1 MENGKGRPDP
11 RQDERDSAGLPGVR
25 MVEPF
30 DFKQGM
36 PMGGLTS
43 LISGGL
49 RSLGLTGQFLLLA
62 TLLFS
67 VLAFGIG
74 RIQNH
79 AVLNQVI
86 QGSLEIEQAMA
97 RGVLLPV
104 LGEEPIRGYMST
116 YLQQR
121 VHAEVTSKIDPDYI
135 NRIKVWGVDG
145 TLVYNSD
152 GGPVGQLSSLEPAV
166 MRAVHGET
174 VVLQT
179 EDATGETS
187 PNLNL
192 GSVIF
197 EVYMPLINSKGEVIG
212 VGEIYCSIELIM
224 ARTARML
231 ADTDGLRFFSL
242 ILGLSGLLVL
252 IAFAHRRMTNQEK
265 SIAASLRKSENYAA
279 HNKHLLAESERMRTE
294 ASRISE
300 ALLNRIGSDLHDGP
314 IQLLTAYALYQ
325 GQLARHEAGLPLAC
339 KAGDCIDTALAEL
352 RMISTGLQTSAL
364 EGLDLSEI
372 LMLSVQN
379 FQKESGAEA
388 NLVLAEV
395 MPPLP
400 SETCAEIFKI
410 VSEALHN
417 ARKHA
422 SGRGVS
428 VAAHPEGQTLVVSVS
443 DTGPGMQTG
452 QSSAAAVGLGLSCM
466 RNRAKAIGAQ
476 LMILSDPGLGT
487 VVRLTL
493 PIHTGDKEDVQ
504 DDRQT

>member
-1 MENGKGRPDP
+1 MDNGTDRPEPRPDN
-11 RQDERDSAGLPGVR
+11 RDKMGLPGGAVADSC
-25 MVEPF
+25 
-30 DFKQGM
+30 DFQEGLSN
-36 PMGGLTS
+36 GGLKA
-43 LISGGL
+43 LILARIG
-49 RSLGLTGQFLLLA
+49 SLGLTGQFLLLA
-62 TLLFS
+62 GLLFS
-67 VLAFGIG
+67 VLAFGSG
-74 RIQNH
+74 KIQSH

-104 LGEEPIRGYMST
+104 LGDEPLRGYMST
-116 YLQQR
+116 SLQQR
-121 VHAEVTSKIDPDYI
+121 VHAEVTAKIDPDYI
-135 NRIKVWGVDG
+135 SRIKVWGVDG

-179 EDATGETS
+179 EDATGETL

-197 EVYMPLINSKGEVIG
+197 EVYMPLINSNGVVIG

-231 ADTDGLRFFSL
+231 ADTDGLRFLSL
-242 ILGLSGLLVL
+242 IFGLSGLLVL

-339 KAGDCIDTALAEL
+339 KAGDCIDTAIAEL

-372 LMLSVQN
+372 LILAVQK
-379 FQKESGAEA
+379 FQKESGTEA
-388 NLVLAEV
+388 KLVMAEV

-422 SGRGVS
+422 GGRGVS
-428 VAAHPEGQTLVVSVS
+428 VAASVEGQTLAVSIS
-443 DTGPGMQTG
+443 DTGPGMQNG
-452 QSSAAAVGLGLSCM
+452 QSSGAGVGLGLSCM

-476 LMILSDPGLGT
+476 LIIISDPGLGT

-493 PIHTGDKEDVQ
+493 PIHNGHKDGVQ
-504 DDRQT
+504 DH